1 MKKVREWRG
10 WGTRLTMTHDD
21 KQAYHICIF
30 QIFVATQPRSVMYLQ
45 LILIATFCLCVF
57 VCVYF
62 LSEVEKTYQALSNA
76 TKGNIATSSSS
87 SSSSSAVPFAQ
98 SSSGIAYSNHNNHNM
113 NNNKNPSRLKAAKNL
128 RIHTTFPATSG
139 SAAGPDMSSAS
150 SVSQHPDAPITAADV
165 RDALTRGD
173 WEVRLADLGKEGGRR
188 GEEGWRSL
196 CMWRT
201 GT

>member
-21 KQAYHICIF
+21 LQAYHICIF
-30 QIFVATQPRSVMYLQ
+30 QIFVFCHSAEISNVSPVNSNRD
-45 LILIATFCLCVF
+45 ILFVCVCVF
-57 VCVYF
+57 VCVYV

-188 GEEGWRSL
+188 GEEG
-196 CMWRT
+196 
-201 GT
+201 